1 MTRDALRRVARTFVI
16 AFVGI
21 LLPGVFGWLND
32 LTKWASEEG
41 QRPFPDATSLAY
53 LGVSAIVAGLIAAL
67 NLIVVGIEDASG
79 HGILRTPPVKPTPP
93 ETGRAVVT
101 WGALAVVVLV
111 VVLVF
116 LLL

>member
-16 AFVGI
+16 ALVGI
-21 LLPGVFGWLND
+21 LLPGVFGWLNA
-32 LTKWASEEG
+32 LTEWARAEG

-53 LGVSAIVAGLIAAL
+53 LGVSAIVAGFIAVL
-67 NLIVVGIEDASG
+67 NLIVVGLEDASG

-93 ETGRAVVT
+93 DSGQVVT
-101 WGALAVVVLV
+101 WSALAVVVLV
-111 VVLVF
+111 VLVLV